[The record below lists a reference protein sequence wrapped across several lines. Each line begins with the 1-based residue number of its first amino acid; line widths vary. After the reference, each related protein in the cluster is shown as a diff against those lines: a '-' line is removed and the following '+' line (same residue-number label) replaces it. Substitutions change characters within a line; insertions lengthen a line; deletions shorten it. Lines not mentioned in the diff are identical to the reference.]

1 MDKQLTDDI
10 RDIDLGYNIHLASWN
25 SETDDI
31 WPDWMKESDNEK
43 YQADINRVRAYD
55 RVVWY
60 GEDLTIT
67 INYPLQKEYTFK
79 VSGPLT
85 RQQLAEVIQ
94 KHYKKIYAS
103 EESIA
108 RWGVWG
114 HGLEDLILHTVYVYK
129 DGKAEVG
136 VDS

>member
-1 MDKQLTDDI
+1 MTYEKQLTDDI
-10 RDIDLGYNIHLASWN
+10 RDINLGYFHLASWD
-25 SETDDI
+25 STQDSI
-31 WPDWMKESDNEK
+31 WPDWMREDEEYTAEIQKNSDT
-43 YQADINRVRAYD
+43 D

-60 GEDLTIT
+60 GEDLEVT
-67 INYPLQKEYTFK
+67 INYPLAKDYTFR

-85 RQQLAEVIQ
+85 RQQLAAEVQ
-94 KHYKKIYAS
+94 KHYKKIY
-103 EESIA
+103 ENPE

-114 HGLEDLILHTVYVYK
+114 HDIGDLVLHTLYVYK